1 MQWIVIMQCSIIDYI
16 NYTDKS
22 TWMCAA
28 DQGLSFLSIAWQG
41 RHVTVVA
48 HRVTQADEKVHAVAM
63 RLLAGILAVLLFPLT
78 LSALVIKWW
87 CQNEW
92 KPREKQEV
100 EKASTEIEVVREK
113 PVDHQAFIE
122 YVCQDKE
129 HLHALDVKLG
139 TPKEHT
145 WRAYGQKIGEENQ
158 TFEEYVELKKET
170 NWPDQR
176 SLEIKHI
183 GTFSD
188 LDLKIVKMTSDYL
201 AIFHQLPVNIQADV
215 MTMQQLKEKYNQIIE
230 AKIEALREAGDQEKA
245 DNVKMFHEEGILP
258 WIQKDF
264 PRDDGRYAG
273 DLALDLMKRVY
284 KDQVP
289 DQSEQIIAFT
299 SEDLFTMYLSNFVFG
314 CASLTAG
321 MGIWS
326 NARFGDPDK
335 SLTAF
340 ESCLKRMMKISAHEF
355 GHMRG
360 LPHCTDYECNMGGY
374 MNLQELDDRPLL
386 YCAQDTAKIA
396 YLTHTDLLKLHQE
409 VLGFFQNF
417 NQTYQV
423 NCDFSSEIR
432 TLKIRIAKLQA
443 QTA

>member
-1 MQWIVIMQCSIIDYI
+1 MQCSIIDYV

-22 TWMCAA
+22 AWMCAA
-28 DQGLSFLSIAWQG
+28 EKGLSFLSIALQG
-41 RHVTVVA
+41 RRVTLVA
-48 HRVTQADEKVHAVAM
+48 HRVTQVDEKVHAFAM

-78 LSALVIKWW
+78 LSALAIKWW

-92 KPREKQEV
+92 KPREGQDV
-100 EKASTEIEVVREK
+100 EEASVEIKVAREK
-113 PVDHQAFIE
+113 PADRQSFIE
-122 YVCQDKE
+122 HVCQDKE

-139 TPKEHT
+139 TPQEHT
-145 WRAYGQKIGEENQ
+145 WRAYGQRHGEKNQ
-158 TFEEYVELKKET
+158 TFEDYVELKKEA

-176 SLEIKHI
+176 SLEIKQT

-201 AIFHQLPVNIQADV
+201 AVFHQLPVNIHADV

-230 AKIEALREAGDQEKA
+230 AKIERLRKAGDQEKA
-245 DNVKMFHEEGILP
+245 DDLKRFHEEVILP
-258 WIQKDF
+258 WIQTSF
-264 PRDDGRYAG
+264 PRDDGRYAA
-273 DLALDLMKRVY
+273 DLALDLMEEVY
-284 KDQVP
+284 KDHKP
-289 DQSEQIIAFT
+289 DQPEQIIAFT
-299 SEDLFTMYLSNFVFG
+299 SEDLFTMHLSNFVFG

-335 SLTAF
+335 SPATF

-396 YLTHTDLLKLHQE
+396 YLTHTDLLVLHQE
-409 VLGFFQNF
+409 MLDFFQNF

-432 TLKIRIAKLQA
+432 TLKARIAKLQEQA
-443 QTA
+443 